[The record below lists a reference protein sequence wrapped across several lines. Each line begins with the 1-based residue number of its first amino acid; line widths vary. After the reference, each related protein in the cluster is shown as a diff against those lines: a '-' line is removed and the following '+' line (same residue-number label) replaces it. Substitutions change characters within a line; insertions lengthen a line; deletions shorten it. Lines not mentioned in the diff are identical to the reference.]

1 MTPCHRDLT
10 AVQNRIVRV
19 LCALACWL
27 GLTLACEQ
35 ASGQVHAVAGART
48 WTLGRLI
55 LAQPQLSAADAEAR
69 NTTMARALFDE
80 GLRFVDMENW
90 RDAEDRFSRVLT
102 LRYSAVAAYNLGLAQ
117 ARLGRGVVASA
128 ALRRLLT
135 DPNLDVKVRDRASEL
150 LSDVEGRF
158 AWLNVRVLGECRG
171 CSVYLNDEEWP
182 WAVVGVYVP
191 VDAGKYTLRLHS
203 SGHVL
208 SEERLEIAQT
218 ARVEAS
224 LFATRAA
231 LEAAQRAGSLAA
243 TAESTRAELPVAAGG
258 ANRRR
263 TSITSSGWFWGAMG
277 MLLVGAT
284 AAILLETQ

>member
-1 MTPCHRDLT
+1 L
-10 AVQNRIVRV
+10 V
-19 LCALACWL
+19 
-27 GLTLACEQ
+27 
-35 ASGQVHAVAGART
+35 
-48 WTLGRLI
+48 
-55 LAQPQLSAADAEAR
+55 LAQPQLSAADGEAR

-90 RDAEDRFSRVLT
+90 RDAEDRFARVLT

-135 DPNLDVKVRDRASEL
+135 DPNLDLKVRDRASEL
-150 LSDVEGRF
+150 LNDVESRF

-171 CSVYLNDEEWP
+171 CSVSLNDEEWP

-191 VDAGKYTLRLHS
+191 VDAGKYTLRLRS

-218 ARVEAS
+218 ARIEAS

-231 LEAAQRAGSLAA
+231 LEAAQRGTNA
-243 TAESTRAELPVAAGG
+243 TVANDNPEQPVPAPGPNAQ
-258 ANRRR
+258 RS
-263 TSITSSGWFWGAMG
+263 SIVASGWFWGAMG
-277 MLLVGAT
+277 MLVVGAT